1 MYNEEYVK
9 LNADQVNEIAEKY
22 RQNIGGLR
30 PASDTSYKDGKD
42 ILYKCVNVDRD
53 SRREYRKYDE
63 QPETTYAMGYYEGGA
78 ICEPNE
84 GMAMCD
90 ESMLIGWAYVDEI
103 DNLLGISKLA

>member
-1 MYNEEYVK
+1 MYNEGYVK
-9 LNADQVNEIAEKY
+9 LNANQVNEIAEKY

-30 PASDTSYKDGKD
+30 SASDTSYKNGKD
-42 ILYKCVNVDRD
+42 IFYKYANVDKD
-53 SRREYRKYDE
+53 SLGVYRKYDD

-103 DNLLGISKLA
+103 DRLLGIAKLA